1 MLEFIAAGQI
11 LSLFSFSFSFLFL
24 LPFFKMGVWSQ
35 DGVGLASYSP
45 LSLVTRRLMRL
56 PEAYRLCYGEADS
69 ELLSQSI
76 IMFVCDIRAV
86 ISVPVSAMSNLMKTA
101 SNRAMSL

>member
-1 MLEFIAAGQI
+1 
-11 LSLFSFSFSFLFL
+11 
-24 LPFFKMGVWSQ
+24 MGVWSQ

>member
-1 MLEFIAAGQI
+1 MTKYCSKGIILYFLYII
-11 LSLFSFSFSFLFL
+11 RYLSLGE
-24 LPFFKMGVWSQ
+24 K
-35 DGVGLASYSP
+35 
-45 LSLVTRRLMRL
+45 
-56 PEAYRLCYGEADS
+56 EEADS